1 MKLEEFLKFIECNP
15 YTGSSQEIVDLS
27 LGIFDA
33 SMSLDDSIFYK
44 YKKRSGVNEKVFSKL
59 KVIGKSLR
67 SLTDKQLALV
77 IPALPSSY
85 TTIHSLCS
93 GLTAEELVTSVKRK
107 EISKNLSTRSA
118 LKLVKQM
125 RFPKFAASTG
135 TKQLWGQHQSHL
147 FSIYK
152 PEGLKVDD
160 ASLNSFQDELKD
172 LCESYGL
179 ILRNTQPSD
188 TTTLLKQERSEQ
200 EVFWRA
206 VLDNELPQ
214 SWFDTTSDELR
225 KQFNIRSLEELV
237 NTPIRSFT
245 GFLVNAEGS
254 RKQFW
259 LNHGKAYIAKL
270 QLEQQKTDNKSQRFN
285 LRTRIEKVMGERTEL
300 AIWNN
305 QVLMNSGFI

>member
-15 YTGSSQEIVDLS
+15 YTGSSHEIVELS

-33 SMSLDDSIFYK
+33 SVSLDDSIFYK

-59 KVIGKSLR
+59 RVIGKSLR

-125 RFPKFAASTG
+125 RFPKFAATTG

-147 FSIYK
+147 FSIYR
-152 PEGLKVDD
+152 PEELKVDD
-160 ASLNSFQDELKD
+160 QTINSFQDELKD

-200 EVFWRA
+200 EVFWRS

-305 QVLMNSGFI
+305 QVLMGSGFI